1 MPQNR
6 LLASAVLALLPL
18 QLIGEAQ
25 AQAPAAPA
33 AAGGARSGGRGLGD
47 SRGLGDQFLRS
58 PSDQLKL
65 TERFTRIDPEMID
78 YRIRV
83 EDLATWTAP
92 CTVRFTITQQPKY
105 QLNEYSCH
113 EGNGAVIRFEKS
125 AAGNRNKEH
134 ALRVINHRCPTILT
148 TPIAVPNA
156 APPRR

>member
-113 EGNGAVIRFEKS
+113 EGNGALGYALSGERAFERLVVDAKTK
-125 AAGNRNKEH
+125 GQ
-134 ALRVINHRCPTILT
+134 
-148 TPIAVPNA
+148 PI
-156 APPRR
+156 PPRTMGMEV